1 MINPCRETSKT
12 RLPIFQILSRI
23 TIETNTGDALFE
35 GAPW

>member
-1 MINPCRETSKT
+1 M

-23 TIETNTGDALFE
+23 MIETNTGDALFE